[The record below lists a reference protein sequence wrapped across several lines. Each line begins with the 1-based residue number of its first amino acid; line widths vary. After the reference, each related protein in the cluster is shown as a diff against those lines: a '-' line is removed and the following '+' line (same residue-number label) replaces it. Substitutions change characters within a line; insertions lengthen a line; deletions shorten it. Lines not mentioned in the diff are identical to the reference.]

1 MKREIPSKSFK
12 SKGKN
17 LKNNDKNKW
26 SRGKMIKVK
35 KNFKKKVIIK
45 LIVVKIK
52 IATIPTSLILKTPK
66 I

>member
-1 MKREIPSKSFK
+1 MKREILSKSFK

-35 KNFKKKVIIK
+35 KNKNKKVIIK

-52 IATIPTSLILKTPK
+52 IATIPTNLILKTPK